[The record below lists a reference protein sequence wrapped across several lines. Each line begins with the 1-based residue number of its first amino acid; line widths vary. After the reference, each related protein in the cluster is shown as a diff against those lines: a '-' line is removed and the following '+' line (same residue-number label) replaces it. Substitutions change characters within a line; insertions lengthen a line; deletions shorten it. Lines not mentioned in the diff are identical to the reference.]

1 MVLMNLHHLTGLGRP
16 MPKKGKGPTPKKTR
30 IKLAVCPEPDSME
43 RSIIVPDPN
52 PRDRGDSIETYNTRA
67 APSSQSSARRRPA
80 PWSSPVKAVR
90 ID

>member
-1 MVLMNLHHLTGLGRP
+1 

-52 PRDRGDSIETYNTRA
+52 PRDRGDSKRPTIREPPLRA
-67 APSSQSSARRRPA
+67 SQALVAGPRRGR
-80 PWSSPVKAVR
+80 VR
-90 ID
+90 